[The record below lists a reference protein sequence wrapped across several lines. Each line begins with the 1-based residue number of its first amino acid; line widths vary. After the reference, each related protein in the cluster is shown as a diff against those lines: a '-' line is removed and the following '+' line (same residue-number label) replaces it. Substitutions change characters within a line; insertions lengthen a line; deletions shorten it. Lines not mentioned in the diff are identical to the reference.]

1 MIIDRT
7 WNKRERKMIVSYLDK
22 NGNRAFYTKY
32 FHHFA
37 TYENDPNGKE
47 LTWEDKPCTKVFK
60 DTATYTPNEF
70 DVLEWIYQLPEDI
83 KSEITAMRFPRVYF
97 SDIETEIADEFPD
110 PELAEQRIQLI
121 SLVGPDLSVMILGI
135 KPLTD
140 EQKEELKERYLK
152 YIDDCEFARN
162 LVKQKKFEPKVYY
175 QYFQTEEAMLEHWY
189 TRIMPKIGC
198 LAGWNYYRFDWQYMW
213 NRIVKL
219 FGKFKAQQLMKA
231 ASPVGEM
238 AKISWSEMDGTKY
251 SIPAPQ
257 HCMIWDYM
265 ELIKKYEFSLRPY
278 ESYSLDWVG
287 SHSVNAHKVKYK
299 GTMKECY
306 ENDYPLFVYYNGVD
320 SCLNALIH
328 YRFKCVESPCASG
341 AVTNVPAMKAMG
353 QVALTTANLFYEFYM
368 DNKHVVYDYDGID
381 RHKIPYEGAFCGAV
395 PGRHEYCV
403 CDDFASLYPS
413 QIITCN
419 LSPESIVKNLV
430 GPDSL
435 GRYTEIE
442 WTEEELDK
450 FRKDPNYFVSVM
462 GTVYKNDKQYAFPR
476 LQARQKRLRN
486 KHKYIGWKL
495 DAQLLTEIDRL
506 IKEKSENNDE
516 LI

>member
-37 TYENDPNGKE
+37 TYENNPNGKYT
-47 LTWEDKPCTKVFK
+47 TWEGKPCEKVFK
-60 DTATYTPNEF
+60 DTATYSPNEF
-70 DVLEWIYQLPEDI
+70 DVLEWIYQLPDDI
-83 KSEITAMRFPRVYF
+83 KKEIQAMRFPRVYF
-97 SDIETEIADEFPD
+97 SDIETTIGDEFPD
-110 PELAEQRIQLI
+110 PEKAEQQIQLI
-121 SLVGPDLSVMILGI
+121 SLVGPDLSVMVLGI
-135 KPLTD
+135 KALSD
-140 EQKEELKERYLK
+140 EQKEEFRRRYLK
-152 YIDDCEFARN
+152 YIDDCDFAR
-162 LVKQKKFEPKVYY
+162 LLCKKKKFNPKVYY
-175 QYFQTEEAMLEHWY
+175 QYFETEEAMLEHWY

-213 NRIVKL
+213 NRLIRL
-219 FGKFKAQQLMKA
+219 FGKTKATQLMKA

-238 AKISWSEMDGTKY
+238 GKISWSEMDGSKY
-251 SIPAPQ
+251 SIPAPL

-287 SHSVNAHKVKYK
+287 SHSVNAHKVKYE

-306 ENDYPLFVYYNGVD
+306 ENDFPLFVYYNAID

-328 YRFKCVESPCASG
+328 YRFKCIESPCSMAT
-341 AVTNVPAMKAMG
+341 VTGIPAQKALG
-353 QVALTTANLFYEFYM
+353 QVALTTANLFRCFY
-368 DNKHVVYDYDGID
+368 DEDRHVVWDYDAVE
-381 RHKIPYEGAFCGAV
+381 RTKVNYEGAFCGCV
-395 PGRHEYCV
+395 PGRWEYSV

-413 QIITCN
+413 VVRTCNISMESIITN
-419 LSPESIVKNLV
+419 KV

-435 GRYTEIE
+435 GRYTEIP

-450 FRKDPNYFVSVM
+450 FRKDPNYFVSLQ
-462 GTVYKNDKQYAFPR
+462 GTVYRNDKEYMFAKMQR
-476 LQARQKRLRN
+476 IQKERRD
-486 KHKYIGWKL
+486 HFKYLNWEAQGKL
-495 DAQLLTEIDRL
+495 MMEVDRL
-506 IKEKSENNDE
+506 IKIREEENSKS
-516 LI
+516 